1 MIHFRLLSIQSA
13 ARNQNKTRK
22 AGGQRTVLP
31 VTSNGKHNGHLRERL
46 PLVIFLNLWGP
57 IVATTFWTAPT
68 RGIVVWCNMGREFC
82 RANLRLISRLFLK
95 KPPSGNKRIHVRF
108 KGMYTSDRWAV
119 NSVKDRSRRAF
130 PYVNKNHINDS
141 RLVYLF
147 PRDDNEINQVTNR
160 TDEEILMEPRN
171 HSEISF
177 HEHSVH
183 NPHNVTG
190 TTVQGR
196 HYQWHIRGWLM
207 ID

>member
-130 PYVNKNHINDS
+130 PYVNKQKSHQWFKVS
-141 RLVYLF
+141 L
-147 PRDDNEINQVTNR
+147 
-160 TDEEILMEPRN
+160 
-171 HSEISF
+171 SIS
-177 HEHSVH
+177 
-183 NPHNVTG
+183 TW
-190 TTVQGR
+190 R
-196 HYQWHIRGWLM
+196 
-207 ID
+207 